1 MARRVA
7 KCTMGIQDD
16 GQNTCRRDV
25 FQLAYRSKAVILA
38 KVGLISY
45 KVENH
50 DENRNDEAMRLLLD
64 QLDEVRATTKQ
75 RLARY

>member
-1 MARRVA
+1 M
-7 KCTMGIQDD
+7 
-16 GQNTCRRDV
+16 
-25 FQLAYRSKAVILA
+25 FQLAYRSKAVIFA

-64 QLDEVRATTKQ
+64 QLDEVKATAKQ
-75 RLARY
+75 RLTRY